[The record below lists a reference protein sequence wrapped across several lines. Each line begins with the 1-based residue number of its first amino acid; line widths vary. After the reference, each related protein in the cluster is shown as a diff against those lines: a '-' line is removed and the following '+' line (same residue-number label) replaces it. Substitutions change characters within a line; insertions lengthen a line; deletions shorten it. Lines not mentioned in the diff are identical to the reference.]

1 MASENFDQDGMASEA
16 LDFEELVLVIGGAE
30 NRDLLPENQ
39 IRFLFRLAR
48 EQTENHPDDAT
59 GDGDGRHRP
68 ADPSRVAH
76 EGGESNTD
84 TGNTQH
90 IEKCSPPL
98 ERHVRHETNPES
110 DRDREETERQN
121 TETDST
127 QMGTPF
133 LSLELR
139 SEELL
144 TRWAGQLVRAEN
156 DIGAKDEAVPI
167 DVVEFLRRVE
177 GAVEEDEV
185 IAKNESVLGEVAI
198 AAVSE
203 PVTVR
208 VDLVAG
214 VVGSIRN
221 GGREEVVAQG
231 GLEPPTPQ
239 FSVECSTN

>member
-59 GDGDGRHRP
+59 GDGNGRHRS
-68 ADPSRVAH
+68 ADPSRLAH
-76 EGGESNTD
+76 EGGCPNPD
-84 TGNTQH
+84 AGNTQH

-127 QMGTPF
+127 QMGTRF

-144 TRWAGQLVRAEN
+144 TRWADTVRADN

-167 DVVEFLRRVE
+167 DVVANLRRIEGGVE
-177 GAVEEDEV
+177 QNDV
-185 IAKNESVLGEVAI
+185 IARKR
-198 AAVSE
+198 
-203 PVTVR
+203 VR
-208 VDLVAG
+208 P
-214 VVGSIRN
+214 
-221 GGREEVVAQG
+221 E
-231 GLEPPTPQ
+231 
-239 FSVECSTN
+239 